1 MDTLKRLMRDRSAA
15 TAVEYGVI
23 AGVISGILL
32 IGLQLFSDALLN
44 LLTHITDTVTA
55 AWGTKP

>member
-1 MDTLKRLMRDRSAA
+1 MDTLKRLFRDRSAA

-32 IGLQLFSDALLN
+32 IGLQAFSDSLLVLLN
-44 LLTHITDTVTA
+44 YITDTIAA

>member
-1 MDTLKRLMRDRSAA
+1 MDTLKRLIRDRSAA

-32 IGLQLFSDALLN
+32 IGLQLYSDALQN
-44 LLTHITDTVTA
+44 LLKYITDTITA
-55 AWGTKP
+55 AWSTKP